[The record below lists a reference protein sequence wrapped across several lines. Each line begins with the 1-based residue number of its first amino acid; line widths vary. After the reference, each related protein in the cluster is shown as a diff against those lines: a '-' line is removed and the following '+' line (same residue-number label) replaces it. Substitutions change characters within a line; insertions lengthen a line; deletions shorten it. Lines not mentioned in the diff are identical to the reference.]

1 MASNIVPPCG
11 VTCACIQVW
20 FVIFCFF
27 IFQYFLMGSFYF
39 SVIVLLLLNIVLYYV
54 VIPPVEN
61 QTVLEVLGL
70 SADRSDKHPPVYA
83 HRGGGYDAPENTLA
97 AFRKAK
103 DNGATGVE
111 FDISFTK
118 DGIAI
123 LLNDET
129 VDRTTNGSGYI
140 GNMTFHEV
148 RELSASKYHP
158 HSSLYKG
165 EKIPTLEEGI
175 REGLKLNL
183 RMILDVKESDNKALT
198 AVLGI
203 FEKHHEL
210 YKVAMVASFSP
221 FYIYQ
226 LRKTNPSI
234 ICGLIWR
241 PKFVS
246 HDDLV
251 KGRPRF
257 RGPWKMTLA
266 KIGDCLLDWSFHS
279 WLWEYLRMWSA
290 RGVQVIP
297 WTINHPV
304 EKEHFSSI
312 LNLPI
317 MTDSLQIKFENVVKL

>member
-183 RMILDVKESDNKALT
+183 RMILDVKESDNK
-198 AVLGI
+198 
-203 FEKHHEL
+203 
-210 YKVAMVASFSP
+210 
-221 FYIYQ
+221 

-279 WLWEYLRMWSA
+279 WLWYVTGVSVVLVHKDSISQEYLRMWSA